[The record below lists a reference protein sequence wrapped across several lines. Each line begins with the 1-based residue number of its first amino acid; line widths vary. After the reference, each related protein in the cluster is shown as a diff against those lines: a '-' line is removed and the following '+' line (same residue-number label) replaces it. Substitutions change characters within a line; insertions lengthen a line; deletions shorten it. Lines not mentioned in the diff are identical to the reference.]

1 MRTIWI
7 VRHMHRQDTGNPH
20 WRTQAT
26 YPDDPD
32 LSPQGHEQAQRLGQ
46 FFENHPLD
54 HIFSSPFLRAISTAW
69 PVAQRQQ
76 LPIKL
81 ENGLGEFLN
90 IETFPTPPQRH
101 DRTTIAQRFPLI
113 DPDYQSR
120 LTPVFPEEDLA
131 AIARASQVAAQLIQ
145 EFPGNILMVGHG
157 ASVWGATWGILP
169 DHPEIQ
175 CDLGAIIEI
184 RQTPT
189 GWELLR
195 AGDTSYLKN

>member
-1 MRTIWI
+1 MRTLWI

-32 LSPQGHEQAQRLGQ
+32 LSPQGHAQAQRLGQ
-46 FFENHPLD
+46 FFENYPLD

-81 ENGLGEFLN
+81 EDGLGEFLN
-90 IETFPTPPQRH
+90 IEAFPTPPQRH
-101 DRTTIAQRFPLI
+101 DRRAIYQRFPLI

-131 AIARASQVAAQLIQ
+131 AIARASQVAAQLVQ

-169 DHPEIQ
+169 DRPEIQ

-184 RQTPT
+184 GQTPT

-195 AGDTSYLKN
+195 AGDTSYLRN

>member
-131 AIARASQVAAQLIQ
+131 AIARASQVAAQLVQ

>member
-131 AIARASQVAAQLIQ
+131 AIARASQVAAQLVQ
-145 EFPGNILMVGHG
+145 EFPGNLLMVGHG
-157 ASVWGATWGILP
+157 ASVWGATWGIVP

-195 AGDTSYLKN
+195 AGDTSYLRN

>member
-32 LSPQGHEQAQRLGQ
+32 LSPQGHAQAQRLGQ
-46 FFENHPLD
+46 FFADHPLD

-81 ENGLGEFLN
+81 EDGLGEFLN

-120 LTPVFPEEDLA
+120 LTPTFPEEDLA
-131 AIARASQVAAQLIQ
+131 AIARASQVAAQLVQ
-145 EFPGNILMVGHG
+145 EFPGNLLMVGHG

-195 AGDTSYLKN
+195 AGDTSYLRN

>member
-20 WRTQAT
+20 WRTQST

-32 LSPQGHEQAQRLGQ
+32 LSPQGHAQAQRLGQ
-46 FFENHPLD
+46 FFADHPLD

-81 ENGLGEFLN
+81 EDGLGEFLN

-120 LTPVFPEEDLA
+120 LTPTFPEEDLA
-131 AIARASQVAAQLIQ
+131 AIARASQVAAQLVQ
-145 EFPGNILMVGHG
+145 EFPGNLLMVGHG

-195 AGDTSYLKN
+195 AGDTSYLRN

>member
-32 LSPQGHEQAQRLGQ
+32 LSPQGHAQAQRLGQ
-46 FFENHPLD
+46 FFADHPLD

-81 ENGLGEFLN
+81 EDGLGEFLN
-90 IETFPTPPQRH
+90 IEAFPTPPQRH

-120 LTPVFPEEDLA
+120 LTPTFPEEDLA
-131 AIARASQVAAQLIQ
+131 AIARASQVAAQLVQ
-145 EFPGNILMVGHG
+145 EFPGNLLMVGHG

-184 RQTPT
+184 RQTLT

-195 AGDTSYLKN
+195 AGDTSYLRN